1 MKRQFILLLVFALLA
16 VGLGGLLWFLNNSAA
31 EPPQES
37 SSITQTGVDLLQ
49 KQEGDLTSVE
59 VTNQAGGFTVSFDGK
74 TIRVSDLDETIP
86 LAESKLES
94 MRSGMLSVHAE
105 QKIEQVSS
113 LSDFGLEQPRAVVTA
128 SYRDDSTYVLE
139 IGADAPGGQGVYCK
153 TDDDSVY
160 VFAEQTVSNFLGS
173 LVDLVD
179 TAVTQPPKTESGEA
193 AKIKQVTFT
202 GQADAEPITIERKAD
217 EEDAALE
224 TFRLVTPG
232 HGSVDS
238 EKEQVLS
245 ALLNI
250 RADQAAALNPAD
262 EQLESFGLKEP
273 CAAVEFKY
281 EENGTQQ
288 RCVLYAGKSEGA
300 TVYLMREGR
309 PVVYAIASDRLPWLT
324 MDYGDF
330 VSKRAPM
337 PNIQELQSVTV
348 TVPEQAITF
357 EISGEDDSLLVT
369 SGGKTVDTARFK
381 SYYQSLIGVSA
392 DEYTDTPPASDTPL
406 LTVTYTYRD
415 SAKQADTVCYYEGP
429 TRRAIMQINGGDRF
443 LMREKHVDILLKNTQ
458 SIQNDGEIEP
468 TI

>member
-1 MKRQFILLLVFALLA
+1 MKRQFILLLVFTLLA
-16 VGLGGLLWFLNNSAA
+16 AGLGGLLWFLSNSQA
-31 EPPQES
+31 EPAQEN
-37 SSITQTGVDLLQ
+37 SSIAQTDVDLLQ
-49 KQEGDLTSVE
+49 KQEGELTSVE
-59 VTNQAGGFTVSFDGK
+59 VTNQVGGFRVSFDGE

-105 QKIEQVSS
+105 QKIEQVSD

-128 SYRDDSTYVLE
+128 SYHDGSTFAFE

-160 VFAEQTVSNFLGS
+160 VFAEQTVSKFLGS

-179 TAVTQPPKTESGEA
+179 TAVTKPPKTESGEP

-202 GQADAEPITIERKAD
+202 GQTDAEPITIERKAD
-217 EEDAALE
+217 EKDAALE

-232 HGSVDS
+232 QGSVDY
-238 EKEQVLS
+238 EKEQVIADLLS
-245 ALLNI
+245 I
-250 RADQAAALNPAD
+250 RADQATALNPTD
-262 EQLESFGLKEP
+262 EQLIHFGLKEP
-273 CAAVEFKY
+273 TAVVEFVY
-281 EENGTQQ
+281 DENGTQQ
-288 RCVLYAGKSEGA
+288 KCVLYAGKSEG
-300 TVYLMREGR
+300 TVVYLMREGR
-309 PVVYAIASDRLPWLT
+309 PVVYAVASDRLPWLT
-324 MDYGDF
+324 MNYGDF

-337 PNIQELQSVTV
+337 PNIQDLQSVTV
-348 TVPEQAITF
+348 TIPRQTITF
-357 EISGEDDSLLVT
+357 ELSGEDDTLEVT

-392 DEYTDTPPASDTPL
+392 DEYTDTPPASDIPL

-429 TRRAIMQINGGDRF
+429 TRRAIIQMNGGDRF
-443 LMREKHVDILLKNTQ
+443 LMREKYVDILLKNTQ
-458 SIQNDGEIEP
+458 SIQTDGEIEP